1 MGSITRPNEKQSLYI
16 NDNSGDYN
24 NMKAESWLQCII
36 PSCGKKFEVIERRIT
51 CDCGELLDVKY
62 KGHFPKSLQE
72 TFCKRLNQKQ
82 NIFNESGVWRYRE
95 FLNFAGVDT
104 ENYSDYSKKLVTL
117 DGAEGRTKPFQ
128 LTQVANYIGI
138 KNKNFW
144 LQFEGDNPTGSF
156 KDNGMASAFT
166 HARMVGAKKVVCAST
181 GNTSSS
187 AAAFAANELD
197 MQAVIL
203 VGEGKIAEGKLAQS
217 LAYNAKVLQVKGDF
231 DVAMAMVKA
240 LSKESSIYVVNSL
253 NSFRLEGQKTMMF
266 RMLDYLRWEIPDWIV
281 FPGGNL
287 GNTSA
292 FGKAFMELYE
302 YGWINKKPRMAV
314 IVAEGA
320 PTLFDLYNEHK
331 LRWNNGGI
339 NNSIIDE
346 YYSELDGKGIKAKTK
361 ASAIEILKPV
371 NLKKALRT
379 LEFTN
384 GVVMTV
390 SDEAIMDAM
399 AMVGKNGFG
408 CEPASAATVAGS
420 KKLVE
425 QGTIRADDIVVGI
438 ATGHILK
445 DVTAIVDYHFNP
457 QNRFANIPIPV
468 EPDIKKILKLAN
480 A

>member
-1 MGSITRPNEKQSLYI
+1 
-16 NDNSGDYN
+16 
-24 NMKAESWLQCII
+24 MKTESWLQCIV
-36 PSCGKKFEVIERRIT
+36 PSCGKKYSITERRT
-51 CDCGELLDVKY
+51 ACDCGELLDVRY
-62 KGHFPKSLQE
+62 KGVFPKSLQE
-72 TFCKRLNQKQ
+72 TFSERLNHRQ

-95 FLNFAGVDT
+95 LLNFAGVDT
-104 ENYSDYSKKLVTL
+104 EIYSDYSKKLVSL
-117 DGAEGRTKPFQ
+117 DGAEGRTKPFR
-128 LTQVANYIGI
+128 LTRVAGYIGV
-138 KNKNFW
+138 KPENFC
-144 LQFEGDNPTGSF
+144 LQFEGENPTGSF

-166 HARMVGAKKVVCAST
+166 HARMVEAKKVVCAST

-203 VGEGKIAEGKLAQS
+203 VGEGKIAKGKLAQS
-217 LAYNAKVLQVKGDF
+217 LAYGAKVLQVKGDF
-231 DVAMAMVKA
+231 DVAMAMVKV
-240 LSKESSIYVVNSL
+240 LSCESSIYVVNSL

-266 RMLDYLRWEIPDWIV
+266 RVLDYLHWEVPDWIV

-302 YGWINKKPRMAV
+302 YGWIKKKPRMAV

-320 PTLFDLYNEHK
+320 PTLAELYNDHK
-331 LRWNNGGI
+331 LRWNGGNI
-339 NNSIIDE
+339 ENELIDD
-346 YYSELDGKGIKAKTK
+346 YYAEVDRLGRKAKTR

-379 LEFTN
+379 LEFTD
-384 GVVMTV
+384 GIVTTV
-390 SDEAIMDAM
+390 SDEAIMDAQ
-399 AMVGKNGFG
+399 AIVSKNGFG
-408 CEPASAATVAGS
+408 CEPASAATVAGT

-425 QGTIRADDIVVGI
+425 QGTIEADETIVGI

-457 QNRFANIPIPV
+457 KNRFANTPITV
-468 EPDIKKILKLAN
+468 EPDIKEILKLIED
-480 A
+480 

>member
-1 MGSITRPNEKQSLYI
+1 
-16 NDNSGDYN
+16 
-24 NMKAESWLQCII
+24 MKTESWLQCII
-36 PSCGKKFEVIERRIT
+36 PSCGKKYSITERRTT
-51 CDCGELLDVKY
+51 CDCGELLDVRY
-62 KGHFPKSLQE
+62 TGAYPKSLQE
-72 TFCKRLNQKQ
+72 TFSERLNHRQ

-95 FLNFAGVDT
+95 LLNFAGVDT
-104 ENYSDYSKKLVTL
+104 ENYSDYSKKLVSL
-117 DGAEGRTKPFQ
+117 DGAEGRTKPFH
-128 LTQVANYIGI
+128 LTRVADYIGV
-138 KNKNFW
+138 KPETFW

-197 MQAVIL
+197 MKAVIL
-203 VGEGKIAEGKLAQS
+203 VGEGKIAKGKLAQS
-217 LAYNAKVLQVKGDF
+217 LAYGAKVLQVKGDF
-231 DVAMAMVKA
+231 DVAMAMVQA

-266 RMLDYLRWEIPDWIV
+266 RVLDYLHWQVPDWIV

-302 YGWINKKPRMAV
+302 YGWIQKKPRMAV

-320 PTLFDLYNEHK
+320 PTLSDLYNEHG
-331 LRWNNGGI
+331 LRWNSGHI
-339 NNSIIDE
+339 DNSIMDD
-346 YYSELDGKGIKAKTK
+346 YYAEVDKLGIKAKTR

-371 NLKKALRT
+371 NLKKAIRT
-379 LEFTN
+379 LEFTD
-384 GVVMTV
+384 GVVTTV

-399 AMVGKNGFG
+399 AMVSKNGFG
-408 CEPASAATVAGS
+408 CEPASAATVAGT

-425 QGTIRADDIVVGI
+425 QGTIGADETVVGI

-457 QNRFANIPIPV
+457 KNRFANMPITV
-468 EPDIKKILKLAN
+468 EADIKEILKLADS
-480 A
+480 